1 MDDYLIRT
9 EMLIGKDAVERLARS
24 RVAVFGLGGVGGYV
38 TEALARTG
46 VGSLDLIDSDTV
58 ALSNLNRQIIATRD
72 TVGEKKTEAM
82 KRRVLSINPG
92 CNIRTWDLFYLPET
106 KDMFNFSDYDYVVD
120 AVDTVAAKLSLIEEA
135 QKTGTRIISSMG
147 AGNKLDA
154 TLFRVADIYST
165 SVDPLARVIR
175 TECRK
180 RGVRKLKV
188 VYSTEKP
195 LTPLFSEENSSRRS
209 TPASIAFIPSVC
221 GLIIAGEIIK
231 DLINQKSSSVS
242 DQ

>member
-106 KDMFNFSDYDYVVD
+106 NDMFNFSGYDYVVD

-180 RGVRKLKV
+180 RGIRKLKV

-195 LTPLFSEENSSRRS
+195 ITPLFTEETSSRRS

-221 GLIIAGEIIK
+221 GLIIAGEVIK
-231 DLINQKSSSVS
+231 DLIKKDINS
-242 DQ
+242 

>member
-1 MDDYLIRT
+1 MDDYLTRT

-38 TEALARTG
+38 TETLARTG

-92 CNIRTWDLFYLPET
+92 CTIRTWDLFYLPET
-106 KDMFNFSDYDYVVD
+106 RDMFNFRDYDYVVD

-180 RGVRKLKV
+180 RGIRKLKV

-195 LTPLFSEENSSRRS
+195 ITPLFTEETSSRRS

-221 GLIIAGEIIK
+221 GLIIAGEVIK
-231 DLINQKSSSVS
+231 DLIEAQ
-242 DQ
+242 

>member
-9 EMLIGKDAVERLARS
+9 EMLIGKDAVERLSKS

-72 TVGEKKTEAM
+72 TVGEKKTEVM
-82 KRRVLSINPG
+82 KKRVLSINPG
-92 CNIRTWDLFYLPET
+92 CTIRTWDLFYLPET

-180 RGVRKLKV
+180 RGIRKLKV

-195 LTPLFSEENSSRRS
+195 ITPLFTEETSSRRS

-221 GLIIAGEIIK
+221 GLIIAGEVIK
-231 DLINQKSSSVS
+231 DLINQ
-242 DQ
+242 

>member
-9 EMLIGKDAVERLARS
+9 EMLIGKDAVERLTRS

-58 ALSNLNRQIIATRD
+58 ALSNLNRQIIATRE

-106 KDMFNFSDYDYVVD
+106 KDKFNFSDYDYVVD

-180 RGVRKLKV
+180 RGIKKLKV

-195 LTPLFSEENSSRRS
+195 ITPLFTEETSSRRS

-221 GLIIAGEIIK
+221 GLIIAGGVIK
-231 DLINQKSSSVS
+231 DLIEAQ
-242 DQ
+242 

>member
-1 MDDYLIRT
+1 MDDYLTRT
-9 EMLIGKDAVERLARS
+9 EMLIGREAVGKLKKS

-72 TVGEKKTEAM
+72 TVGEKKTEVM

-92 CNIRTWDLFYLPET
+92 CCVRTYDLFYLPET

-135 QKTGTRIISSMG
+135 DKTGTRIISSMG
-147 AGNKLDA
+147 AGNKMDA

-175 TECRK
+175 GECRK
-180 RGVRKLKV
+180 RGIRKLKV

-221 GLIIAGEIIK
+221 GLIIAGEVIK
-231 DLINQKSSSVS
+231 DLIKAQ
-242 DQ
+242 

>member
-180 RGVRKLKV
+180 RGIRKLKV
-188 VYSTEKP
+188 VYSTEKS

-221 GLIIAGEIIK
+221 GLIIAGEVIK
-231 DLINQKSSSVS
+231 DLIKKDINS
-242 DQ
+242 

>member
-9 EMLIGKDAVERLARS
+9 EMLIGKDAVGRLARS

-92 CNIRTWDLFYLPET
+92 CTIRTWDLFYLPET
-106 KDMFNFSDYDYVVD
+106 RDMFNFRDYDYVVD

-135 QKTGTRIISSMG
+135 EKTGTRIISSMG

-180 RGVRKLKV
+180 RGIKKLKV

-195 LTPLFSEENSSRRS
+195 ITPLFTEETSSRRS

-221 GLIIAGEIIK
+221 GLIIAGEVIK
-231 DLINQKSSSVS
+231 DLIEAQ
-242 DQ
+242 

>member
-1 MDDYLIRT
+1 
-9 EMLIGKDAVERLARS
+9 MLIGQEAVNTLGKS

-38 TEALARTG
+38 TEALARSG
-46 VGSLDLIDSDTV
+46 IGSLDLIDSDTISP
-58 ALSNLNRQIIATRD
+58 SNINRQITATVES
-72 TVGEKKTEAM
+72 VGKKKTLAM
-82 KRRVLSINPG
+82 KERVASINPE
-92 CNIRTWDLFYLPET
+92 CTVRTYDLFYLPET
-106 KDMFNFSDYDYVVD
+106 KDAFCFSDYDYVVD
-120 AVDTVAAKLSLIEEA
+120 AVDTVKAKLSLIEEA
-135 QKTGTRIISSMG
+135 EKTGTRIISSMG

-180 RGVRKLKV
+180 RGIRKLKV

-195 LTPLFSEENSSRRS
+195 LTPLFTEEDSTRRS

-221 GLIIAGEIIK
+221 GLIIAGEVIK
-231 DLINQKSSSVS
+231 DLIGKR
-242 DQ
+242 